1 MVHRDRNPMQRFTIA
16 TMKILVT
23 GSAGHLGEA
32 LVRTLQGTH
41 EAVVGMDVL
50 ASPFTAIQGSI
61 TDRAVVRKAMHG
73 VGAVIHA
80 ASLHK
85 PHLATHTKQA
95 FIDVNV
101 SGTLVLLEEAVAAGV
116 KTFVYTSTTSA
127 FGKSLHPPAGAPAA
141 WITEETPSVPRN
153 MYGLTKVAAEG
164 LCEIF
169 HGRDGLSCLVLRTS
183 RFFPEEDDRKA
194 IREGYGN
201 DNAKMNELA
210 YRRADIEDMVSAH
223 VRALE
228 RAGSL
233 PFGKFIIS
241 ATPPFTPE
249 DAAALGVDAPAVLA
263 RRVPG
268 YEAEYRR
275 RGWKMFPSLDR
286 VYSNAK
292 ARRDLG
298 WVPRHDFSAALA
310 RLARGEDL
318 RSALAREIG
327 KKGYH
332 EEVFT
337 DGPFPVE

>member
-1 MVHRDRNPMQRFTIA
+1 
-16 TMKILVT
+16 MKILVT

-32 LVRTLQGTH
+32 LVRSLRHKSVEVTGL
-41 EAVVGMDVL
+41 DVL
-50 ASPFTAIQGSI
+50 ASPFTTLQGSI
-61 TDRAVVRKAMHG
+61 TDRAVVRRALHG
-73 VGAVIHA
+73 ANAVIHA

-85 PHLATHTKQA
+85 PHLATHSKQA

-116 KTFVYTSTTSA
+116 KTFLYTSTTSA
-127 FGKSLHPPAGAPAA
+127 FGKSLNPPPGAPAA
-141 WITEETPSVPRN
+141 WITEETPSVPKN
-153 MYGLTKVAAEG
+153 MYGLTKLAAEG

-169 HGRDGLSCLVLRTS
+169 HGRDGLSCLALRTS

-201 DNAKMNELA
+201 DNAKVNELA

-223 VRALE
+223 LCALE
-228 RAGSL
+228 RAASL
-233 PFGKFIIS
+233 PFGKYIIS
-241 ATPPFTPE
+241 ATPPFTRD
-249 DAAALGVDAPAVLA
+249 DAAELGVNAPAVLA

-275 RGWKMFPSLDR
+275 RGWKMFPTLDR
-286 VYSNAK
+286 VYSNEK

-298 WVPRHDFSAALA
+298 WAPRHDFAATAA
-310 RLARGEDL
+310 RLARGEEP
-318 RSALAREIG
+318 RSELARAIG
-327 KKGYH
+327 SKGYH
-332 EEVFT
+332 EETFT